1 MVLKISLNFFRYR
14 DHGKIDHYHGIKE
27 YNHGIFNHYHGKNVS
42 NHGNSYFTI
51 KKPAHLNE
59 PVFAVYF
66 LN

>member
-14 DHGKIDHYHGIKE
+14 DHGKIDHY
-27 YNHGIFNHYHGKNVS
+27 
-42 NHGNSYFTI
+42 HGNSYFTI